1 MDRQILVSTYAVSRK
16 KTHFPKATYVHT
28 LLSKA
33 LNRNFLNVLSHSVL
47 ATVQEIKVNLF
58 NGMTIA
64 KQKH

>member
-16 KTHFPKATYVHT
+16 KTHFPKATYV
-28 LLSKA
+28 LSKA